1 MPWVRHCTDPRL
13 VNGLLS
19 LKSGVGRV
27 LPDCSK
33 RISVLVEVV
42 GEHLSHGDEK
52 RPGGGGSEPRKKKM
66 KVMVSKPPK
75 RIIPKGTSEKAHHD
89 KGKEPV
95 EVAKSLD
102 RPPIVRDLCKVD
114 DQAGKDRYF
123 ICRKD
128 LELVA
133 DSTRVERRDLRD
145 CQCWLED
152 EVLSLTKGAKM
163 QHFELKAEGDK
174 AILKVFDSGWR
185 RWGKLLMRSGIG

>member
-1 MPWVRHCTDPRL
+1 MTVCRL
-13 VNGLLS
+13 AEVWERFCIPVKYELH
-19 LKSGVGRV
+19 VP
-27 LPDCSK
+27 LPGQRPYDAFLDGF
-33 RISVLVEVV
+33 LVEVV

-102 RPPIVRDLCKVD
+102 RPPTVRDLCKVD

-123 ICRKD
+123 I
-128 LELVA
+128 A
-133 DSTRVERRDLRD
+133 
-145 CQCWLED
+145 
-152 EVLSLTKGAKM
+152 
-163 QHFELKAEGDK
+163 
-174 AILKVFDSGWR
+174 
-185 RWGKLLMRSGIG
+185 